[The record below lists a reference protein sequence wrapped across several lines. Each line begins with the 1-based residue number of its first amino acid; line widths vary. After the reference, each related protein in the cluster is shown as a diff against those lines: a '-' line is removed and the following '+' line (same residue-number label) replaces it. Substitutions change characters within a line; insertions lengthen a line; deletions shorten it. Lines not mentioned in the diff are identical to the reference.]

1 MSTDEAIGP
10 GGTRTLSPYVVL
22 QPCRE
27 WGRVRAL
34 PSTLLGW
41 LLKAYRL
48 LVSPLYGD
56 VCRFFPSCSAYGLES
71 VTVHGAVKGTWLTAR
86 RLARCHPWNDGG
98 IDPVPPGHRC
108 WAEEDLPRIIH
119 LNHPPLPPDPP
130 QED

>member
-1 MSTDEAIGP
+1 MSGA
-10 GGTRTLSPYVVL
+10 RTLSPYVVL
-22 QPCRE
+22 EPSRE
-27 WGRVRAL
+27 WGWLRAL
-34 PSTLLGW
+34 PSTVLGW

-48 LVSPLYGD
+48 LISPLYGD